1 MQGKCAVCD
10 KEGEVFVASSACGAM
25 SLAYCAE
32 CLASGAEPWSDLVFY
47 VSLAGHYP
55 DQINEM
61 YREIVRDTCKR
72 LHRTEEEFAAA
83 VETEIN
89 KIDEICDKISQIGC
103 TSFPISDMQ
112 TNHDCPF

>member
-1 MQGKCAVCD
+1 MTGKCAVCD
-10 KEGEVFVASSACGAM
+10 KEGEVFVASSTCGAM

-61 YREIVRDTCKR
+61 YRQIVRNTCKR
-72 LHRTEEEFAAA
+72 LHRTEEEFARD
-83 VETEIN
+83 VEKAIKEW
-89 KIDEICDKISQIGC
+89 
-103 TSFPISDMQ
+103 
-112 TNHDCPF
+112 

>member
-1 MQGKCAVCD
+1 MQGKCAVCG

-25 SLAYCAE
+25 SNAYCEE
-32 CLASGAEPWSDLVFY
+32 CLASGAEPWNDLVFY

-72 LHRTEEEFAAA
+72 LHKTEEEFSAA
-83 VETEIN
+83 VEEEIN
-89 KIDEICDKISQIGC
+89 KIDDICDMVSQIGC

-112 TNHDCPF
+112 TNSMLPL